1 MPRTNLWNRTVPRV
15 ELDQRSR
22 EARLRYEQVERL
34 LLWRAA
40 VRQFRLQRAL
50 YLFRVGMY
58 RGAQQESRVTEPLSD
73 RPPFCMAILGACA
86 LAEAL
91 PL

>member
-1 MPRTNLWNRTVPRV
+1 MSRINYWSRSLSRV

-22 EARLRYEQVERL
+22 EARLRYEQIERL
-34 LLWRAA
+34 HLWRAV
-40 VRQFRLQRAL
+40 VRQFRLRRVL
-50 YLFRVGMY
+50 YLFRVGMC
-58 RGAQQESRVTEPLSD
+58 RGPQQESRVTEPLYD
-73 RPPFCMAILGACA
+73 PPPSCIAILDACA